1 MEEAQFWQ
9 PQPLLHTDRC
19 LKKLDSFFILSHA
32 APCPIPFSFLPLPY
46 LHAFSSPAQSASS
59 PQNPLP
65 SPLYTPFIRVPQ
77 SSTAGKWIFGKFKN
91 IFYQKVFQKNFFCSL
106 FLTHFSLNQS
116 LLIPLFIPLL
126 PTPFSLPSFSSLSSL
141 SSSHPHILPYPA
153 CLLYNCTHTRMH
165 MHK

>member
-19 LKKLDSFFILSHA
+19 IKKLDSFFILSHA

-46 LHAFSSPAQSASS
+46 LHAFSSPSQSASS

-65 SPLYTPFIRVPQ
+65 SPLYTPFIRVPH

-126 PTPFSLPSFSSLSSL
+126 LSLLPTPFSLPSS
-141 SSSHPHILPYPA
+141 PHSPRSFLQPSYSPQPCVLIEE
-153 CLLYNCTHTRMH
+153 
-165 MHK
+165 